1 MNWEKRVVLVT
12 GAAGFIGSHLV
23 ERLARLG
30 CRTRAF
36 VHYNS
41 AGSSGWLDSSPCRND
56 IEIVQGDIRD
66 GDSVH
71 AAAKGV
77 DAIFHLAALI
87 GIPYS
92 YRTPLA
98 YVRTNVEGTLNV
110 LEAARNNG
118 VARVVQ
124 TSTSEVYGTAQFVPI
139 TEAHP
144 LKGQSPYSASKI
156 GADKLAESYY
166 LSFGVPVVTLR
177 PFNTYGPR
185 QSARAVIPTVISQ
198 ALRGA
203 DLRLGNL
210 TPTRDFNFVTDT
222 AEAFVKAASV
232 DAAIGKTI
240 QIGTGREI
248 SMGDLV
254 QAVSALVGRELAV
267 TTDAERVR
275 PTGSEVD
282 RLLCDPSLAKSVLG
296 WEPKVDFNDGLRQ
309 TFEWIKENQS
319 RFSPETYSV

>member
-296 WEPKVDFNDGLRQ
+296 WESTVDFNDGLRQ

>member
-56 IEIVQGDIRD
+56 VEIVQGDIRD
-66 GDSVH
+66 GDSVQ

-110 LEAARNNG
+110 LEAARHHG

-139 TEAHP
+139 TESHP

-254 QAVSALVGRELAV
+254 QAVAALVGRELKV
-267 TTDAERVR
+267 TTEAERIR

-282 RLLCDPSLAKSVLG
+282 RLLCDPTLAKSVLG
-296 WEPKVDFNDGLRQ
+296 WESQVDFKDGLRQ
-309 TFEWIKENQS
+309 TFEWIQENQS

>member
-23 ERLARLG
+23 ERLTRLG

-56 IEIVQGDIRD
+56 VEIVQGDIRD
-66 GDSVH
+66 GDSVE

-110 LEAARNNG
+110 LEAARHHG

-144 LKGQSPYSASKI
+144 VKGQSPYSASKI

-222 AEAFVKAASV
+222 AEAFVLAASV

-254 QAVSALVGRELAV
+254 QAVSALVGRELKV
-267 TTDAERVR
+267 TTDAERIR
-275 PTGSEVD
+275 PAGSEVD

-296 WEPKVDFNDGLRQ
+296 WESKVDFEDGLRQ
-309 TFEWIKENQS
+309 TFEWIQENQT
-319 RFSPETYSV
+319 RFSPDTYSV